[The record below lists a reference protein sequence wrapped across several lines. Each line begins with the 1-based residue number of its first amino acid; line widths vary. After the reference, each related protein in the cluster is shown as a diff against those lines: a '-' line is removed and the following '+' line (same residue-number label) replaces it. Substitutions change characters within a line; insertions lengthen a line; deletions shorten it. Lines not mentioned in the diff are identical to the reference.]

1 MTDKPPWLREAR
13 WAGDGEAD
21 GVLYGREELLELAR
35 RRVPVVA
42 GGTGQLLLLSGEAGI
57 GKTRLLGAVQDL
69 GRSEGFALWSAGA
82 FPRDVELSAGLLL
95 DLGHTMMRSPRA
107 EVAARGRAMVADV
120 AQVSDDDAADGD
132 AHRRRRLLVLAAAE
146 RLASLV
152 EEGPALLALEDLH
165 WCDELSLEVIAHLAR
180 RLPSLPL
187 LVVGTLRTDEL
198 HDNAPVR
205 SWRSRLLL
213 QRMAEEVRLPRLDAP
228 QTRAMVG
235 ALLPGRR
242 VGRRLAE
249 LVHERSGGAAPR
261 GGAGPRGG
269 RGHLDADPS
278 YVPESLAE
286 AVLQRFAGPAVRGAR
301 RRRRRRRHRPE
312 LRPGPP
318 RPGRGSA
325 AAGGGV
331 GPGRA
336 DPAAVPPGG
345 GPGLVR
351 LPARTDPGRRRGAG
365 TGRPPPGAARH
376 RRRGGAAPRRAGW
389 GRLPVG
395 TPRSGR

>member
-1 MTDKPPWLREAR
+1 MT
-13 WAGDGEAD
+13 GEAGT

-249 LVHERSGGAAPR
+249 LVHERSGGVPLHVEELVHAA
-261 GGAGPRGG
+261 ADG
-269 RGHLDADPS
+269 RLAADPS

-286 AVLQRFAGPAVRGAR
+286 AVLQRFARPAVRGAR

-318 RPGRGSA
+318 RPGRGRPPLEA
-325 AAGGGV
+325 ASGLDV
-331 GPGRA
+331 LI
-336 DPAAVPPGG
+336 AATVPPGG
-345 GPGLVR
+345 G
-351 LPARTDPGRRRGAG
+351 ARAG
-365 TGRPPPGAARH
+365 TAS
-376 RRRGGAAPRRAGW
+376 
-389 GRLPVG
+389 G
-395 TPRSGR
+395 TP